1 MTKSN
6 QKKIINNKAFSL
18 IELSIVIL
26 IIGILVAGVTQSSR
40 LIKKFNLQSAQNI
53 TRNSPV
59 PAIPNL
65 VVWYESVL
73 ESSFID
79 AEQQDQASIT
89 TWYDI
94 NPLTTNKANAV
105 ALGAS
110 FQPRYIESSLNGLPG
125 VRFDGADDYLRSD
138 TIQISGNQVTYFIVS
153 LRRAY
158 NIYAS
163 PFTTLSPS
171 ATFDNTSVAH
181 FRAFLENYNIMY
193 PFRNGW
199 GAATTH
205 PGNNVLFMSCGIF
218 NGSVNI
224 NYYNGV
230 ATATANSA
238 ENFNVTSIL
247 LGSTW
252 QASAP
257 SNHWNGDIGEII
269 IYSRAL
275 KTDERQDIEKYLA
288 KKWKIKI

>member
-1 MTKSN
+1 MTKNN
-6 QKKIINNKAFSL
+6 QKKFINNKAFSL

-40 LIKKFNLQSAQNI
+40 LVKRFNLQSAQNI

-59 PAIPNL
+59 PTIANL
-65 VVWYESVL
+65 SVWYESVL
-73 ESSFID
+73 ETSFND
-79 AEQQDQASIT
+79 SEEQDQASIT
-89 TWYDI
+89 VWYDV
-94 NPLTTNKANAV
+94 NPLTTNKANAI
-105 ALGAS
+105 ALGTQ
-110 FQPRYIESSLNGLPG
+110 FQPKFIENALNGLPAI
-125 VRFDGADDYLRSD
+125 RFDGSDDYLRSD
-138 TIQISGNQVTYFIVS
+138 NISIAGNQVTYFIVS
-153 LRRAY
+153 ARRSY
-158 NIYAS
+158 VIYAS

-171 ATFDNTSVAH
+171 APFDNTSEAH
-181 FRAFLENYNIMY
+181 FRAFLEYDNIMY

-205 PGNNVLFMSCGIF
+205 PGNNVLFMSCGVF

-230 ATATANSA
+230 ATATAPSTG
-238 ENFNVTSIL
+238 NFNVTTIL

-257 SNHWNGDIGEII
+257 SNRWSGDIGEII

-275 KTDERQDIEKYLA
+275 KTDERQDVEKYLA

>member
-1 MTKSN
+1 MTKNN
-6 QKKIINNKAFSL
+6 QKKFINNKAFSL

-40 LIKKFNLQSAQNI
+40 LIKRFNLQSAQNI

-59 PAIPNL
+59 PTIANL
-65 VVWYESVL
+65 SAWYESVL
-73 ESSFID
+73 ETSFND
-79 AEQQDQASIT
+79 NEEQDQANIT
-89 TWYDI
+89 VWYDV
-94 NPLTTNKANAV
+94 NPLSTIKANAT
-105 ALGAS
+105 APLAS
-110 FQPRYIESSLNGLPG
+110 TQPKFIENALNGLPAI
-125 VRFDGADDYLRSD
+125 RFDGIDDYLRSD
-138 TIQISGNQVTYFIVS
+138 NISISGNQVTYFIVS
-153 LRRAY
+153 LRKSY

-163 PFTTLSPS
+163 PFSTLSPS
-171 ATFDNTSVAH
+171 APFDNTSDAH
-181 FRAFLENYNIMY
+181 FRAFLEYDNVMY

-205 PGNNVLFMSCGIF
+205 PGNNVLFMSCGVF

-224 NYYNGV
+224 NYFNGV
-230 ATATANSA
+230 ATASA
-238 ENFNVTSIL
+238 PSTGNFNVTTIL

-257 SNHWNGDIGEII
+257 SNRWSGDIGEII